1 MDIWIPVT
9 LAAALAQTLRFML
22 QKQLKTV
29 GLSTGGATLARFIYS
44 TPLIG
49 AIALGYSHLTSQ
61 AWPQIPPR
69 FWAFAISGGAAQLL
83 ATMCMVALFSH
94 RSFAVGMAFKKTEV
108 LLSVLV
114 GIALLGEAVSGWGLV
129 AIVLGL
135 VGVLLLSDPPRGEG
149 VWPRAWH
156 RRIMNRPVALGL
168 IAGGLFAV
176 SGVTYRGASLALAS
190 GDTFQRAMVTLALVT
205 LMQTA
210 ALVGWLVLRE
220 AGEMRRV
227 LTAWRVASLVG
238 LASMAGSIC
247 WFVAFTL
254 QTVAYVTAL
263 GQVELIFSLIVSVFV
278 FSETVSRRE
287 WQGLAILAGSI
298 LLLVLVS

>member
-22 QKQLKTV
+22 QKQLKTT
-29 GLSTGGATLARFIYS
+29 GLSTAGATLARFIYS

-49 AIALGYSHLTSQ
+49 AIALGYSQTTAQ
-61 AWPQIPPR
+61 ALPQIPLR

-114 GIALLGEAVSGWGLV
+114 GIAVLGEGVSGWGFA
-129 AIVLGL
+129 AILLGL
-135 VGVLLLSDPPRGEG
+135 GGVLLLSDPPGETG
-149 VWPRAWH
+149 AWH
-156 RRIMNRPVALGL
+156 RRIINRSVLLGL
-168 IAGGLFAV
+168 VAGGLFAV

-190 GDTFQRAMVTLALVT
+190 GDTFQRAIVTLAVVT

-210 ALVGWLVLRE
+210 ALVGWLVIKE

-227 LTAWRVASLVG
+227 LLAWRVASLVG

-254 QTVAYVTAL
+254 HTVAYVNAL

-287 WQGLAILAGSI
+287 WQGLALLSASI
-298 LLLVLVS
+298 LLLVLLS

>member
-1 MDIWIPVT
+1 MEIWIPVT
-9 LAAALAQTLRFML
+9 LAAAAAQTLRFML
-22 QKQLKTV
+22 QKQLKAT

-49 AIALGYSHLTSQ
+49 AMALGYSGVTAQRL
-61 AWPQIPPR
+61 PPIPPR
-69 FWAFAISGGAAQLL
+69 FWAYAISGGAAQLL

-94 RSFAVGMAFKKTEV
+94 RTFAVGMAFKKTEV

-114 GIALLGEAVSGWGLV
+114 GMLLLGEGVSGWGLL
-129 AIVLGL
+129 AILLGL
-135 VGVLLLSDPPRGEG
+135 GGVLLLSDPPGG
-149 VWPRAWH
+149 VGRWH
-156 RRIMNRPVALGL
+156 QRIMNRAVLLGL
-168 IAGGLFAV
+168 VAGGLFAI
-176 SGVTYRGASLALAS
+176 SGVTYRGASLALGS

-210 ALVGWLVLRE
+210 ALVGWLMLRE
-220 AGEMRRV
+220 TGEMVRV

-254 QTVAYVTAL
+254 QTVAYVNAL
-263 GQVELIFSLIVSVFV
+263 GQVELIFSLAVSVFV

-287 WQGLAILAGSI
+287 RQGLALLAGSI
-298 LLLVLVS
+298 LLLVLLA

>member
-9 LAAALAQTLRFML
+9 LTAAAAQTLRFML
-22 QKQLKTV
+22 QKQLKTT

-49 AIALGYSHLTSQ
+49 VIALGYSRISTQPL
-61 AWPQIPPR
+61 PPIPPR
-69 FWAFAISGGAAQLL
+69 FWAYAISGGAAQLL

-94 RSFAVGMAFKKTEV
+94 RTFAVGMAFKKTEV

-114 GIALLGEAVSGWGLV
+114 GIVLLGEGVSGWGLL

-135 VGVLLLSDPPRGEG
+135 GGVLLLSDPPGG
-149 VWPRAWH
+149 VGLWRQ
-156 RRIMNRPVALGL
+156 RIMNRAVLLGL
-168 IAGGLFAV
+168 VAGGLFAI
-176 SGVTYRGASLALAS
+176 SGVTYRGASLALGS

-210 ALVGWLVLRE
+210 ALVAWLLARE

-254 QTVAYVTAL
+254 QTVAYVNAL
-263 GQVELIFSLIVSVFV
+263 GQVELIFSLLVSVFV

-287 WQGLAILAGSI
+287 WQGLILLAASI
-298 LLLVLVS
+298 LLLVLLT

>member
-9 LAAALAQTLRFML
+9 LTAALAQTLRFML
-22 QKQLKTV
+22 QKQLKTT

-49 AIALGYSHLTSQ
+49 AIALGYSGATAQ
-61 AWPQIPPR
+61 ALPQIPPR

-94 RSFAVGMAFKKTEV
+94 RTFAVGMAFKKTEV

-114 GIALLGEAVSGWGLV
+114 GIAVLGEGVSGWGMI

-135 VGVLLLSDPPRGEG
+135 AGVLLLSDPPGG
-149 VWPRAWH
+149 TGAWH
-156 RRIMNRPVALGL
+156 HRIMNRAVLLGL
-168 IAGGLFAV
+168 VAGGLFAI
-176 SGVTYRGASLALAS
+176 SGVTYRGASLSLAS
-190 GDTFQRAMVTLALVT
+190 GDTFQRAMVTLAIVS
-205 LMQTA
+205 LMQTVV
-210 ALVGWLVLRE
+210 LVGWLLARE
-220 AGEMRRV
+220 AGEMARV

-238 LASMAGSIC
+238 MASMAGSIC

-254 QTVAYVTAL
+254 QTVAYVNAL
-263 GQVELIFSLIVSVFV
+263 GQVELIFSLIVSVYV

-287 WQGLAILAGSI
+287 WQGLALLAGSI
-298 LLLVLVS
+298 LVLVFVT

>member
-1 MDIWIPVT
+1 MDVWIPVT
-9 LAAALAQTLRFML
+9 LTAAMAQTLRFML
-22 QKQLKTV
+22 QKQLKTT

-49 AIALGYSHLTSQ
+49 AIALGYSQVTAQ
-61 AWPQIPPR
+61 ALPQIPPR
-69 FWAFAISGGAAQLL
+69 FWAFAICGGAAQLL

-94 RSFAVGMAFKKTEV
+94 RTFAVGMAFKKTEV

-114 GIALLGEAVSGWGLV
+114 GIILLGEGVSGWGFV

-135 VGVLLLSDPPRGEG
+135 GGVMLLSDPPGGAGREA
-149 VWPRAWH
+149 VAWH
-156 RRIMNRPVALGL
+156 RRIMNRAVLLGL
-168 IAGGLFAV
+168 VAGGLFAI

-190 GDTFQRAMVTLALVT
+190 GDTFQRAMITLALVT

-210 ALVGWLVLRE
+210 ALVGWLVLQE
-220 AGEMRRV
+220 DGEMRKV

-254 QTVAYVTAL
+254 QTVAYVNAL
-263 GQVELIFSLIVSVFV
+263 GQIELVFSLFVSVFV
-278 FSETVSRRE
+278 FSESVSRRE
-287 WQGLAILAGSI
+287 WQGLALLAASI
-298 LLLVLVS
+298 LLLVLLT

>member
-9 LAAALAQTLRFML
+9 LTAALAQTLRFML
-22 QKQLKTV
+22 QKQLKTT

-49 AIALGYSHLTSQ
+49 TIALGYSQVTAQ
-61 AWPQIPPR
+61 ALPQIPPR

-94 RSFAVGMAFKKTEV
+94 RTFAVGMAFKKTEV

-114 GIALLGEAVSGWGLV
+114 GIVLLGEGVSGWGFV

-135 VGVLLLSDPPRGEG
+135 GGVLLLSDPPAGPDSG
-149 VWPRAWH
+149 AVAWH
-156 RRIMNRPVALGL
+156 RRIMNRAVLLGL
-168 IAGGLFAV
+168 IAGGLFAI

-190 GDTFQRAMVTLALVT
+190 GDTFQRAMVTLAVVT

-210 ALVGWLVLRE
+210 ALVGWLVWRE
-220 AGEMRRV
+220 AGEMRKV

-238 LASMAGSIC
+238 LTSMAGSIC

-278 FSETVSRRE
+278 FSESVSRRE
-287 WQGLAILAGSI
+287 WQGLALLAASI
-298 LLLVLVS
+298 VVLVLLT

>member
-1 MDIWIPVT
+1 
-9 LAAALAQTLRFML
+9 LAQTLRFML
-22 QKQLKTV
+22 QKQLKTT

-49 AIALGYSHLTSQ
+49 AIALGYSHLSTQ
-61 AWPQIPPR
+61 PLPHIPPR

-94 RSFAVGMAFKKTEV
+94 RTFAVGMAFKKTEV

-114 GIALLGEAVSGWGLV
+114 GIVLLGEGVSGWGFL
-129 AIVLGL
+129 AIILGL
-135 VGVLLLSDPPRGEG
+135 GGVLLLSDPPGG
-149 VWPRAWH
+149 VGRWH
-156 RRIMNRPVALGL
+156 QRIMNRSVLLGL
-168 IAGGLFAV
+168 VAGGLFAI

-190 GDTFQRAMVTLALVT
+190 GDTFQRAMVTLAIVT

-210 ALVGWLVLRE
+210 ALVGWLLLRE

-238 LASMAGSIC
+238 LASMVGSIC

-254 QTVAYVTAL
+254 QTVAYVNAL

-278 FSETVSRRE
+278 FSESVSRRE
-287 WQGLAILAGSI
+287 WQGLALLAGSI
-298 LLLVLVS
+298 LVLVLLT